1 MVPDA
6 AVRPAMPPYGGWD
19 SVGVGDQPPI
29 AAHRRR
35 IRRLAISRQ
44 TPESA
49 GAPDRVGD
57 VADGG
62 EQSGVDEGSA
72 GLAYGE
78 IGEPESKRNDVC

>member
-1 MVPDA
+1 MATMVPDA

-57 VADGG
+57 VADGD

-72 GLAYGE
+72 GLA
-78 IGEPESKRNDVC
+78 PESKCNDVC